1 MAIAGFNSSIRAAT
15 GASSTYFVVDGIT
28 NVSFSDGREMLDITD
43 LADDN
48 LRRRIAGLRD
58 ISFSLSGDVE
68 LADNGFLALA
78 TSYNTGNTV
87 YIQFLVDGTNGL
99 MVPCLVEN
107 KDVEASV
114 DGKVTLSMSLQSEG
128 VMLPVAVGTGI

>member
-1 MAIAGFNSSIRAAT
+1 
-15 GASSTYFVVDGIT
+15 
-28 NVSFSDGREMLDITD
+28 
-43 LADDN
+43 
-48 LRRRIAGLRD
+48 
-58 ISFSLSGDVE
+58 
-68 LADNGFLALA
+68 
-78 TSYNTGNTV
+78 
-87 YIQFLVDGTNGL
+87 L